1 MPSPNESQR
10 VRDQPA
16 RKKQNSTKGEVNS
29 YEQDEQIGGIG
40 RSHWH

>member
-10 VRDQPA
+10 VRYH
-16 RKKQNSTKGEVNS
+16 RGEKSKNSTKGEINS